1 MYKTDAKGYV
11 IKDEQGKP
19 VIEVEGDPKDFL
31 KNNWRHPSLDNAKV
45 RLCAL
50 RRNLDKTA
58 SSARVNH
65 LSRYPGHPEM
75 EGTDALE
82 RRQEQDERDDY

>member
-19 VIEVEGDPKDFL
+19 IIEVEGDPKDFL

-45 RLCAL
+45 RFC
-50 RRNLDKTA
+50 
-58 SSARVNH
+58 
-65 LSRYPGHPEM
+65 
-75 EGTDALE
+75 LE
-82 RRQEQDERDDY
+82 KKF